1 MRNRRV
7 FMYDINNELKVIY
20 PSLAC
25 AELEGYNRHII
36 GKVANSRSKFFGK
49 MYKGYKW
56 RYTPLQKDKE
66 LVRKFSGAKIK
77 IELGKQIQIVYVR
90 TLKSDGSLNRLT
102 LCFNNL
108 NNLQLKQGDHVLVDT
123 NLGEKEAIVK
133 NIKMFYPSEAI
144 VKRGNQEIKACKV
157 SKSVLFK
164 F

>member
-1 MRNRRV
+1 MRNRKV

-77 IELGKQIQIVYVR
+77 IEPGKQIQIVYVR
-90 TLKSDGSLNRLT
+90 TLKDNGELNRLT

-108 NNLQLKQGDHVLVDT
+108 NNLELSIGDQVLVDT
-123 NLGEKEAIVK
+123 NLGPKEAV
-133 NIKMFYPSEAI
+133 IKQIKSFYPSESI
-144 VKRGNQEIKACKV
+144 VKRGDREIKACKV